1 MNEAARGEE
10 IAACKEPKSFD
21 SEEQERAIDS
31 VARLLSSGRPL
42 SEILQTVNLTA
53 SRNHAAQPDASSE
66 RVPDTRH
73 TPGESRLHHFKD
85 DSTELSEPVSVAVA
99 GNQVG
104 AGVLASTVSDDA
116 ALAPDLWAGQELTQL
131 TSIRRAQHVR
141 LSGLFRAALFWL
153 IPTFSLAV
161 VTLAGKSL
169 IDAGAVQNTGDAAAR
184 AIIGVLQFGRD
195 QVDKAVTPNTIVAQR
210 NRAEP
215 QSAQPD
221 TAVPHVAQSVAETEL
236 PLPDASGQEM
246 VQAEPAGPQAAQ
258 SDTAEHETVEPVRA
272 EARLTSE
279 QITTLLN
286 RGDGLLSMADIEAAR
301 LLYERAAG
309 AGNSEAAI
317 RLGATF
323 DPGFL
328 TRAGL
333 RNIPGDVSAAQYWYR
348 RARDMQASQLQLSS
362 QGTEV
367 AHSSEQFVTGTTA
380 QPVILDNQP
389 RTQTADRVPAKSMQ
403 PMPRTVSS
411 QARRPSRPLDGHDR
425 NHRSTNGP
433 GCPHVGHCLAP
444 P

>member
-10 IAACKEPKSFD
+10 IAACKEPIKFD
-21 SEEQERAIDS
+21 SEDHERSIGS
-31 VARLLSSGRPL
+31 VPWLLSSGRPL

-66 RVPDTRH
+66 CVPDTRH

-169 IDAGAVQNTGDAAAR
+169 IDAGAVQNTGDTAAT
-184 AIIGVLQFGRD
+184 AIIGVLQFDR
-195 QVDKAVTPNTIVAQR
+195 VYKAVTSNRIVAQP

-221 TAVPHVAQSVAETEL
+221 TAVPHVAQPIAETEL
-236 PLPDASGQEM
+236 PRPDASGQEM
-246 VQAEPAGPQAAQ
+246 VKAEPAGPEAAQ
-258 SDTAEHETVEPVRA
+258 LDTAEHETVEPDHA
-272 EARLTSE
+272 EARLTPE
-279 QITTLLN
+279 QITALLN
-286 RGDGLLSMADIEAAR
+286 RGDGFLSMADIEAAR

-323 DPGFL
+323 DPEFL
-328 TRAGL
+328 TRSGL
-333 RNIPGDVSAAQYWYR
+333 RNIPGDVSAAKYWYR
-348 RARDMQASQLQLSS
+348 RAHDLQANQLPVSS

-380 QPVILDNQP
+380 QPAIPANQP
-389 RTQTADRVPAKSMQ
+389 KTQTADRAPAKSMQ

-411 QARRPSRPLDGHDR
+411 QAHRPSRTLDRHDR